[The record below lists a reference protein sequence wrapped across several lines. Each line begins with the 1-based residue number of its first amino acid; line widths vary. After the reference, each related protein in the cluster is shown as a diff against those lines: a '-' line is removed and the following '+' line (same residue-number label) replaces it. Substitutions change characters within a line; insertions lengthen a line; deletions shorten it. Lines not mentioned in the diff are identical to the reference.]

1 MEVNKLFFMLPAFR
15 AKLILRDVSKPLKTE
30 ITAISW
36 QNARVCEI
44 RTIRDVTCTPNLS
57 VLLNYIIS
65 EKDYWSLLMNT
76 ISTLSG
82 EN

>member
-1 MEVNKLFFMLPAFR
+1 MEVNKLLFMLPAFR

-65 EKDYWSLLMNT
+65 EKDSLVATNEYDLYA
-76 ISTLSG
+76 
-82 EN
+82 